1 MKRRL
6 GDRYDARRLRKLN
19 AFYQITPYIMR
30 NRSDALDYYEDLF
43 DGYHD
48 ETIYFNNP
56 LQFVPNIDDEALL
69 ALLRR
74 MEIHLAVGEFDP
86 CLTSNCQLS
95 DALQRLVVAHRMYV
109 WQGRAHKPQSWRQM
123 ADLYL

>member
-1 MKRRL
+1 
-6 GDRYDARRLRKLN
+6 
-19 AFYQITPYIMR
+19 
-30 NRSDALDYYEDLF
+30 
-43 DGYHD
+43 
-48 ETIYFNNP
+48 
-56 LQFVPNIDDEALL
+56 VPNIDDEALL
-69 ALLRR
+69 GLLRR

-86 CLTSNCQLS
+86 CLASNCQLS

>member
-1 MKRRL
+1 
-6 GDRYDARRLRKLN
+6 
-19 AFYQITPYIMR
+19 
-30 NRSDALDYYEDLF
+30 
-43 DGYHD
+43 
-48 ETIYFNNP
+48 
-56 LQFVPNIDDEALL
+56 VPNIDDEALL
-69 ALLRR
+69 GLLRR

-86 CLTSNCQLS
+86 CFASNCQLS